1 MVSVPETQA
10 SALLDG
16 LDGLDRPART
26 LAAGAGE
33 GAGVPHG
40 RGGAPGG
47 EDAALMARVR
57 EGDREAF
64 AELVDRHKDPLVG
77 YLARLTGSPDRVQ
90 DLAQETFL
98 RLYRAAGSYRERGQ
112 LAAFLYRIATNLVRS
127 EARRERRWRLLAPR
141 LGVSG
146 RLGQLGRLGPFGS
159 GDRAGGG
166 GAVDGAHGVEA
177 GDGPRRLL
185 RRELQR
191 RLAGALAALPLELRA
206 PLVLYEIEEWSQ
218 RDIAR
223 ALGCREGTV
232 KSRLFRARHRLRE
245 ELADCR
251 DDWND
256 GGLS

>member
-1 MVSVPETQA
+1 MVSVPDTQA
-10 SALLDG
+10 STLLEG
-16 LDGLDRPART
+16 LEVPDARD
-26 LAAGAGE
+26 ARGA
-33 GAGVPHG
+33 
-40 RGGAPGG
+40 

-57 EGDREAF
+57 EGDRDAF
-64 AELVDRHKDPLVG
+64 ADLVDRHKDPLVG
-77 YLARLTGSPDRVQ
+77 YLARLTGSPDRAQ

-112 LAAFLYRIATNLVRS
+112 LTAFLYRIATNLVRS
-127 EARRERRWRLLAPR
+127 EARRERRWRLLAPQ

-146 RLGQLGRLGPFGS
+146 RLGQLGRIGPFGS
-159 GDRAGGG
+159 GGPSAGAAVPSHGIEAAGGT
-166 GAVDGAHGVEA
+166 
-177 GDGPRRLL
+177 RRLL
-185 RRELQR
+185 QRELQR

-223 ALGCREGTV
+223 ALGCREGTI

-245 ELADCR
+245 ELADCW

>member
-16 LDGLDRPART
+16 LDET
-26 LAAGAGE
+26 IAA
-33 GAGVPHG
+33 
-40 RGGAPGG
+40 GG

-57 EGDREAF
+57 EGDRDAF

-77 YLARLTGSPDRVQ
+77 YLARLTGSPDRAQ

-98 RLYRAAGSYRERGQ
+98 RLYRTAGSYRERGQ
-112 LAAFLYRIATNLVRS
+112 LTAFLYRIATNLVRS
-127 EARRERRWRLLAPR
+127 EARRERRWRLLVPR

-159 GDRAGGG
+159 GDA
-166 GAVDGAHGVEA
+166 APDDEA
-177 GDGPRRLL
+177 PGDGPRRLL

-206 PLVLYEIEEWSQ
+206 PLLLYEIEEWSQ

-232 KSRLFRARHRLRE
+232 KSRLFRARHRLRQ
-245 ELADCR
+245 ELADCW

>member
-1 MVSVPETQA
+1 MVSVPDTQA
-10 SALLDG
+10 SVLLDG
-16 LDGLDRPART
+16 LDRLDRLDGLDGSDET
-26 LAAGAGE
+26 AAA
-33 GAGVPHG
+33 
-40 RGGAPGG
+40 GG

-57 EGDREAF
+57 AGDRDAF

-77 YLARLTGSPDRVQ
+77 YLARLTGSPDRAQ

-112 LAAFLYRIATNLVRS
+112 LTAFLYRIATNLVRS

-146 RLGQLGRLGPFGS
+146 RPGP
-159 GDRAGGG
+159 GG
-166 GAVDGAHGVEA
+166 GAFADGTPGAEA
-177 GDGPRRLL
+177 AEGPRRLL

-191 RLAGALAALPLELRA
+191 RLAGALAVLPLELRA

-232 KSRLFRARHRLRE
+232 KSRLFRARHRLRR
-245 ELADCR
+245 ELADCW

>member
-10 SALLDG
+10 SPLIGGA
-16 LDGLDRPART
+16 
-26 LAAGAGE
+26 LAADDE
-33 GAGVPHG
+33 TDVPHV
-40 RGGAPGG
+40 RGGARGA

-57 EGDREAF
+57 EGDRDAF
-64 AELVDRHKDPLVG
+64 AELIDRHKDPLVG
-77 YLARLTGSPDRVQ
+77 YLARLTGSPDRAQ
-90 DLAQETFL
+90 DVAQEAFL

-112 LAAFLYRIATNLVRS
+112 LTAFLYRIATNLVRS
-127 EARRERRWRLLAPR
+127 EARRERRWRRLAPQ

-146 RLGQLGRLGPFGS
+146 RLGQLGRLGPFGP
-159 GDRAGGG
+159 GGRAGGG
-166 GAVDGAHGVEA
+166 APTHGVEA
-177 GDGPRRLL
+177 ADGPRRLL

-191 RLAGALAALPLELRA
+191 RLADALAALPLELRA

-245 ELADCR
+245 ELADCW

-256 GGLS
+256 GGPS